1 MYLGVIC
8 LGAAVDSTDACLLGV
23 ELELPDCCETEPV
36 DVAAGA
42 PLPGMGLVTTL
53 MVGRLGEE
61 PRAAPSDIGS
71 KLSRVRS
78 GVSKRLPDMDNR
90 ASSLTD
96 DLLETFRCLYFKNKT
111 VHKFFGCP
119 LKDQVHINGISTN
132 LLVL

>member
-1 MYLGVIC
+1 MIC

-23 ELELPDCCETEPV
+23 ELELPDCCETEPE

-96 DLLETFRCLYFKNKT
+96 DLLETFRRLYIKKIKLFIS
-111 VHKFFGCP
+111 FLDA
-119 LKDQVHINGISTN
+119 LKDQVHIDGISTN
-132 LLVL
+132 LSCMKC

>member
-1 MYLGVIC
+1 M
-8 LGAAVDSTDACLLGV
+8 GAAVDSTDACLLGV
-23 ELELPDCCETEPV
+23 ELELPDCCEIETEPV
-36 DVAAGA
+36 DEAAGA

-53 MVGRLGEE
+53 MVGRFGEE

-96 DLLETFRCLYFKNKT
+96 DLLETFRRLYFKK
-111 VHKFFGCP
+111 
-119 LKDQVHINGISTN
+119 
-132 LLVL
+132 